1 MPAPDHVARRRNP
14 YLNRVMI
21 RNASD
26 FYGRRREVAKI
37 FARIGAARPQSVA
50 IVGERRIGKSS
61 LLHHL
66 CHPEIRRQHLDDPDS
81 YVFVLIDLQEQREIG
96 IRAFFESLFS
106 GVEQALG
113 RTRPPSVPADYEG
126 ARRALLQ
133 LQEEGRKIILLFDEF
148 DAITRNPNFPEEFFA
163 FLRAVANKYDVA
175 YVTTSGQDLQ
185 KLCHAER
192 IADSPFFNIFS
203 NLFLTTFEREE
214 ATGLIREP
222 SEAAG
227 VPLAP
232 YTTDILDMS
241 GFFPFFIQV
250 ACSAFFEQLADGRGL
265 DRTRV
270 RASFLEESEPH
281 FNYICGHLDD
291 DQRRVLKD
299 IAEGRPV
306 PQSHSYLVGKLKR
319 DGYLIEDGGRDRLFS
334 SVFASCI
341 KEGRLTHEPAA
352 GQAVERVSAAQRS
365 LGAAALDGAT
375 TAAGVN
381 PGGRL
386 EGQQIGAYQILS
398 LIGAGGMGEVYRAR
412 DSKLGRDVAIKIL
425 PRSFAADPERVRRFE
440 REARLLAALD
450 HANIGAIYGFEQADG
465 LHALVLALVEGPTL
479 GERLV
484 ERRRDGTTLSASA
497 GQRPGLSLR
506 EVLTISRQI
515 ALALESAHKRDIIH
529 RDLKPANIKID
540 PEGVVKVLDF
550 GLAKELGNQAPAD
563 LSILPTREIDGSLPG
578 VIVGTAAYMSP
589 EQARGRRVD
598 TRTDVW
604 AFGCVLYEMLSGCRA
619 FGGETLSDTIA
630 RILER
635 EPDWQALP
643 RDTPPRIQDLLRRCL
658 QKDVERRLPAI
669 KDARIEIEQAQ
680 TALGRP
686 ALWSAI
692 ERWWRGT
699 AVWLVSG
706 W

>member
-1 MPAPDHVARRRNP
+1 
-14 YLNRVMI
+14 
-21 RNASD
+21 
-26 FYGRRREVAKI
+26 
-37 FARIGAARPQSVA
+37 
-50 IVGERRIGKSS
+50 
-61 LLHHL
+61 
-66 CHPEIRRQHLDDPDS
+66 
-81 YVFVLIDLQEQREIG
+81 
-96 IRAFFESLFS
+96 
-106 GVEQALG
+106 
-113 RTRPPSVPADYEG
+113 
-126 ARRALLQ
+126 
-133 LQEEGRKIILLFDEF
+133 
-148 DAITRNPNFPEEFFA
+148 
-163 FLRAVANKYDVA
+163 
-175 YVTTSGQDLQ
+175 
-185 KLCHAER
+185 
-192 IADSPFFNIFS
+192 
-203 NLFLTTFEREE
+203 
-214 ATGLIREP
+214 
-222 SEAAG
+222 
-227 VPLAP
+227 
-232 YTTDILDMS
+232 
-241 GFFPFFIQV
+241 
-250 ACSAFFEQLADGRGL
+250 
-265 DRTRV
+265 
-270 RASFLEESEPH
+270 
-281 FNYICGHLDD
+281 
-291 DQRRVLKD
+291 
-299 IAEGRPV
+299 
-306 PQSHSYLVGKLKR
+306 
-319 DGYLIEDGGRDRLFS
+319 
-334 SVFASCI
+334 
-341 KEGRLTHEPAA
+341 
-352 GQAVERVSAAQRS
+352 
-365 LGAAALDGAT
+365 
-375 TAAGVN
+375 
-381 PGGRL
+381 
-386 EGQQIGAYQILS
+386 
-398 LIGAGGMGEVYRAR
+398 MGEVYRAR

-699 AVWLVSG
+699 AVWLVSVVVIYLAI
-706 W
+706 